1 MERGREQE
9 TDMNDDLDEENM
21 INMAKSEEQ
30 EGEGSAE
37 S

>member
-1 MERGREQE
+1 
-9 TDMNDDLDEENM
+9 MNDDLDEENM

-37 S
+37 SWEVAYYIS